1 MPIQRGDFVRP
12 KTSDYRRSL
21 PQGSVWRVICSA
33 GALKLEP
40 ENAAAHRVERS
51 VFDGFRFAAQ
61 YFDKVVLCRGQWV
74 SVQISDFLSDP
85 TAFVG
90 DDVPTGRMSSIPGTP
105 INCEPAPEPAQR
117 LTHADDVDR
126 AAFAA
131 AQAASAT
138 AAMARLLE
146 DARNR
151 EAERQEELREAKAA
165 KAQADKEAAARA
177 KREEAREALAAKL
190 YADRCLAEATLE
202 LIAEVSRLNNG
213 GSEQVADASIAQ
225 HINQLQALAESYG
238 YRIAKPSMLAQVVK
252 L

>member
-12 KTSDYRRSL
+12 NNNRTL
-21 PQGSVWRVICSA
+21 PNGSVWRVIYSA

-40 ENAAAHRVERS
+40 ENDVAKRVERS
-51 VFDGFRFAAQ
+51 VFAGFRFAAQ

-74 SVQISDFLSDP
+74 SVRDEEP
-85 TAFVG
+85 TWFFG
-90 DDVPTGRMSSIPGTP
+90 DDVPTGRMSGIPGTP

-131 AQAASAT
+131 EQAARRAGAT
-138 AAMARLLE
+138 AELLE
-146 DARNR
+146 SARKEER
-151 EAERQEELREAKAA
+151 QRQEELREAKAA
-165 KAQADKEAAARA
+165 KAKADKEAAARA
-177 KREEAREALAAKL
+177 KMEEARKALAAKL
-190 YADRCLAEATLE
+190 HADRCLAEATLE

-213 GSEQVADASIAQ
+213 GSEKVADASIAQ
-225 HINQLQALAESYG
+225 HVGQLQPLAKSYG
-238 YRIAKPSMLAQVVK
+238 YRIVKPSMLAQVVK

>member
-12 KTSDYRRSL
+12 NNNRSL

-40 ENAAAHRVERS
+40 ENDVAKRVERS
-51 VFDGFRFAAQ
+51 VFAGFRFAAQ
-61 YFDKVVLCRGQWV
+61 YFDKVVRCRGQWV
-74 SVQISDFLSDP
+74 SVRDSELPFDP
-85 TAFVG
+85 TLCD
-90 DDVPTGRMSSIPGTP
+90 DDVLTAV
-105 INCEPAPEPAQR
+105 PAPEPAQR

-126 AAFAA
+126 ASFAA
-131 AQAASAT
+131 EQAASAA
-138 AAMARLLE
+138 AAMHRLLE
-146 DARNR
+146 DARKQER
-151 EAERQEELREAKAA
+151 QRQEELREAKAA
-165 KAQADKEAAARA
+165 KAKADKEAAARVKA
-177 KREEAREALAAKL
+177 EEARRALAAKL
-190 YADRCLAEATLE
+190 YADRCLGEATLE

-225 HINQLQALAESYG
+225 HIDQLQPLAKSYG

>member
-12 KTSDYRRSL
+12 NNNRSL
-21 PQGSVWRVICSA
+21 PQGSVWRVICSV

-40 ENAAAHRVERS
+40 ENDVAKRVERS
-51 VFDGFRFAAQ
+51 AFVGFRFAAQ
-61 YFDKVVLCRGQWV
+61 YFDKVVRCRGQWV
-74 SVQISDFLSDP
+74 SVRDTELPFDP
-85 TAFVG
+85 ALYVG
-90 DDVPTGRMSSIPGTP
+90 DDVLTAVH
-105 INCEPAPEPAQR
+105 APEPAQR

-126 AAFAA
+126 ASFAA
-131 AQAASAT
+131 EQAASAT
-138 AAMARLLE
+138 AAMHRLLE
-146 DARNR
+146 DARKQER
-151 EAERQEELREAKAA
+151 QRQEELREAKAA
-165 KAQADKEAAARA
+165 KAKADKEAAARA
-177 KREEAREALAAKL
+177 KMEEARRALAAKL

-225 HINQLQALAESYG
+225 HIDQLQALAKSYG

>member
-21 PQGSVWRVICSA
+21 PPGSVWRVICSA
-33 GALKLEP
+33 GALKLGP

-51 VFDGFRFAAQ
+51 VFDGFRFDAQ

-74 SVQISDFLSDP
+74 SVQIRDFLGDP
-85 TAFVG
+85 TLYVG
-90 DDVPTGRMSSIPGTP
+90 DDVLTAV
-105 INCEPAPEPAQR
+105 PAPEPAQR

-126 AAFAA
+126 ASFAA
-131 AQAASAT
+131 EQAASAA
-138 AAMARLLE
+138 AAMARRLE
-146 DARNR
+146 DARKQER
-151 EAERQEELREAKAA
+151 QRQEELREAKAA
-165 KAQADKEAAARA
+165 KAKADREAAARA
-177 KREEAREALAAKL
+177 KVEEARKALAAKL
-190 YADRCLAEATLE
+190 HADRCLAEATLE

-225 HINQLQALAESYG
+225 HIDQLQALAKSYG

>member
-12 KTSDYRRSL
+12 NIRSL
-21 PQGSVWRVICSA
+21 PKDSVWRVICSA

-40 ENAAAHRVERS
+40 ENDVAQRVGRS
-51 VFDGFRFAAQ
+51 AYGGVHFSAQ
-61 YFDKVVLCRGQWV
+61 SFDKVVRCRGQWV
-74 SVQISDFLSDP
+74 SVRDEELLLGP
-85 TAFVG
+85 TWFFG
-90 DDVPTGRMSSIPGTP
+90 DDVPPDRMAS
-105 INCEPAPEPAQR
+105 PAPEPAQR

-126 AAFAA
+126 ATIDAER
-131 AQAASAT
+131 AASAT

-146 DARNR
+146 DARKL
-151 EAERQEELREAKAA
+151 EAERQEELRIAKAA
-165 KAQADKEAAARA
+165 KAKADKEAAARA
-177 KREEAREALAAKL
+177 KMEEARKALAAKL
-190 YADRCLAEATLE
+190 YADRCVAEATLE

-225 HINQLQALAESYG
+225 HIDQLQALAKSYG

>member
-12 KTSDYRRSL
+12 NNRRSL
-21 PQGSVWRVICSA
+21 PQDSVWRVICSA

-40 ENAAAHRVERS
+40 ENDVAKRVERS
-51 VFDGFRFAAQ
+51 VFDGFRFSAQ
-61 YFDKVVLCRGQWV
+61 YFDKVVRCRGQWV
-74 SVQISDFLSDP
+74 SVRDEELLLGHTWLFGDSPP
-85 TAFVG
+85 TQ
-90 DDVPTGRMSSIPGTP
+90 
-105 INCEPAPEPAQR
+105 PEAQPNS
-117 LTHADDVDR
+117 LFSGPDAVDMATI
-126 AAFAA
+126 AAY
-131 AQAASAT
+131 QAASAT
-138 AAMARLLE
+138 AAMDRLLE
-146 DARNR
+146 DARKR

-165 KAQADKEAAARA
+165 KAKADKEAAARA
-177 KREEAREALAAKL
+177 KVEEARKALASKL

-225 HINQLQALAESYG
+225 HINQLQALAKSYG

>member
-12 KTSDYRRSL
+12 NLRRL
-21 PQGSVWRVICSA
+21 PKDSVWRVICSA

-40 ENAAAHRVERS
+40 ENDVAKRVERS
-51 VFDGFRFAAQ
+51 AFEGCHFSAQ
-61 YFDKVVLCRGQWV
+61 YFDKVVLCRRQWV
-74 SVQISDFLSDP
+74 SVRDAELLLGPTWLS
-85 TAFVG
+85 G
-90 DDVPTGRMSSIPGTP
+90 DDVPPDGTYSIPGTP
-105 INCEPAPEPAQR
+105 VNCKPIPAPEPAQR

-126 AAFAA
+126 AAAA
-131 AQAASAT
+131 AEQAAADT
-138 AAMARLLE
+138 AAMDSLLE
-146 DARNR
+146 AARKL
-151 EAERQEELREAKAA
+151 EAERQEELRIAKAA
-165 KAQADKEAAARA
+165 KAEADKKAAARA
-177 KREEAREALAAKL
+177 KMEEARKALAAKL

-225 HINQLQALAESYG
+225 HIEQLQPLAKSYG